1 VGVPDHTF
9 SPGRFSRQRSCYR
22 FAVRALSLRV
32 FRILAITLLAY
43 LAIAWSTARDVPW
56 VGWTF
61 AVSLL
66 VALLALSL
74 FQRQRRGRAKREA
87 RWERAIYDADRRGK
101 AIGELKRELRGLEP
115 VKQRTRADHAR
126 LSVLLAELLDADGD
140 SAAAMAAVD
149 CIGVTALP
157 RLDAGLVRHTRAV
170 THLRAGDAAG
180 AQQALEGR
188 EASGDVELDQRLGLL
203 EAYAQI
209 ELGDIDRGLAH
220 ADAVAR
226 SPGVDPTVVVEARVV
241 RAAALD
247 AMGKREEALVVLA
260 ALGRDSLAPLADL
273 GHPRVRALARTVL
286 DGAAA

>member
-1 VGVPDHTF
+1 
-9 SPGRFSRQRSCYR
+9 
-22 FAVRALSLRV
+22 VRAFSFRI
-32 FRILAITLLAY
+32 FRILAIALVAY
-43 LAIAWSTARDVPW
+43 LAIAWSTARGVPW
-56 VGWTF
+56 IGWTI
-61 AVSLL
+61 AVSFL

-74 FQRQRRGRAKREA
+74 FQRQHRGRAKREA
-87 RWERAIYDADRRGK
+87 SWERAIYEADRRGK
-101 AIGELKRELRGLEP
+101 AIGEIKRELKGLEP

-149 CIGVTALP
+149 GIGVTALP

-170 THLRAGDAAG
+170 THLRAADPVG
-180 AQQALEGR
+180 AQKALDGR
-188 EASGDVELDQRLGLL
+188 EPSGDLELDQRLGLL
-203 EAYAQI
+203 EAYALI
-209 ELGDIDRGLAH
+209 ELGEVDKGLAH

-226 SPGVDPTVVVEARVV
+226 TPGVDPSVVIEARVV

-260 ALGRDSLAPLADL
+260 ALGRDSLAPLAEL